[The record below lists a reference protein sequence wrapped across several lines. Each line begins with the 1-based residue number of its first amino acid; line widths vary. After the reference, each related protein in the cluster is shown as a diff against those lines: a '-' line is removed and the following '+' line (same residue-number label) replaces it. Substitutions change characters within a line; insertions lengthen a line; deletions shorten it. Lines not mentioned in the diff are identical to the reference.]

1 MFNTSRSPVDHPLV
15 RKAISAALHRE
26 LMIDVLSGGSE
37 QVATTF
43 IFPSILGPVKP
54 EAEGGIAFN
63 PQKARQWLAEAGY
76 PDGKGLPPITLLY
89 YKSETNLKFAH
100 AVKVSLL
107 HFLNINVELLEMK
120 WGDYQHRIARKD
132 APHMYLLNW
141 CADYPDAHNFL
152 DEVFNPAHPLVHT
165 AWENAAFVEL
175 MNKAEKE
182 TDLNKRNA
190 YYKHAEQILC
200 EQEAVTVPVF
210 YSLAHCLVRPKI
222 GGWYHM
228 PFGGQ
233 HIRNWYFDRQ

>member
-1 MFNTSRSPVDHPLV
+1 
-15 RKAISAALHRE
+15 
-26 LMIDVLSGGSE
+26 
-37 QVATTF
+37 
-43 IFPSILGPVKP
+43 
-54 EAEGGIAFN
+54 
-63 PQKARQWLAEAGY
+63 
-76 PDGKGLPPITLLY
+76 
-89 YKSETNLKFAH
+89 
-100 AVKVSLL
+100 
-107 HFLNINVELLEMK
+107 
-120 WGDYQHRIARKD
+120 
-132 APHMYLLNW
+132 MYLLNW

-152 DEVFNPAHPLVHT
+152 DEVFNPAHPLVYT

-182 TDLNKRNA
+182 TDLNKRNT

-222 GGWYHM
+222 GGWSHM